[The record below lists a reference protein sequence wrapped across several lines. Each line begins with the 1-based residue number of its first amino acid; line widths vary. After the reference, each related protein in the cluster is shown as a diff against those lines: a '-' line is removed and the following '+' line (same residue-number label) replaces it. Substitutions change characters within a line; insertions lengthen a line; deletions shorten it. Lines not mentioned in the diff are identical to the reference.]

1 MENFSKTLVI
11 VYKHLGSENSFLACY
26 HIASKIAPYYENL
39 AWLDA
44 NFPSQVKAT
53 IMHDY
58 EGLKTD
64 NGLFVPRLEA

>member
-1 MENFSKTLVI
+1 MDNTLKTLLI
-11 VYKHLGSENSFLACY
+11 VDKYLTADFSVLACI
-26 HIASKIAPYYENL
+26 HIAQALAPYYDNL

-58 EGLKTD
+58 EGLKAD
-64 NGLFVPRLEA
+64 NGLFIPRLEA